1 MCDFQNQEDRIQEQ
15 LDAIRNA
22 YKSIIANDKDKIVGW
37 RVNGSD
43 KVFPLDWDAQRDFL
57 IPIIGFNSSARKE
70 NQQIKEVREIDGDF
84 NTVDTKSRPVISF
97 KDVDENATASAQ
109 AFHFIANG
117 AATSDN
123 QNCDTTYC
131 DPNNCGVNGYE
142 QFIRDIEDS
151 SAAQHQSNDLEPA
164 DDGLLQ
170 DDQDNTNDEYPYM
183 KTVEEFRDAFL
194 SAREIFVDK
203 LTDYGPSWRILRPM
217 SVTDQLANKA
227 ERIRNIDETGISAVG
242 EGIYPEFQALV
253 NYGIVALIQLEL
265 GPSLTI
271 DMTADEALKLFDK
284 KMNESF
290 DLMCKK
296 NEDYNEA
303 WRRMRVCSYTDFILV
318 KLSRIKQIEE
328 NRGQTIVSEGID
340 SNYMDIINYAV
351 FALIKL
357 NEKENKG

>member
-1 MCDFQNQEDRIQEQ
+1 MCDFQKQEDNIQEQ
-15 LDAIRNA
+15 LDNIRNA
-22 YKSIIANDKDKIVGW
+22 YKSIIEKDKDKIVGW
-37 RVNGSD
+37 CVNGSD
-43 KVFPLDWDAQRDFL
+43 KVFPLDWNADDNFL
-57 IPIIGFNSSARKE
+57 VPIIGSKFKDNE
-70 NQQIKEVREIDGDF
+70 NTEDKQQQITEMGERNGDF
-84 NTVDTKSRPVISF
+84 VNIDTNTSQQMPNDNSNDYKRFIS
-97 KDVDENATASAQ
+97 
-109 AFHFIANG
+109 
-117 AATSDN
+117 
-123 QNCDTTYC
+123 
-131 DPNNCGVNGYE
+131 
-142 QFIRDIEDS
+142 DIDDS
-151 SAAQHQSNDLEPA
+151 SAMTAAQQAQNSENDDIVDNEN
-164 DDGLLQ
+164 DDSGT
-170 DDQDNTNDEYPYM
+170 DYPYM

-194 SAREIFVDK
+194 SARDIFVDK

-217 SVTDQLANKA
+217 SVTDQLYNKA
-227 ERIRNIDETGISAVG
+227 ARIRNIDETGISAVG

-271 DMTADEALKLFDK
+271 DMSADAALKYFDK

-303 WRRMRVCSYTDFILV
+303 WRNMRVCSYTDFILV
-318 KLSRIKQIEE
+318 KLARIKQIEE

-357 NEKENKG
+357 NEKSERA

>member
-1 MCDFQNQEDRIQEQ
+1 MCDIQRQEDNIQEQ

-22 YKSIIANDKDKIVGW
+22 YRKIIANDKDKIVGW
-37 RVNGSD
+37 CVNGSD
-43 KVFPLDWDAQRDFL
+43 KVFPLDWSADDNFL
-57 IPIIGFNSSARKE
+57 VPIIGEKFKVNKDSQK
-70 NQQIKEVREIDGDF
+70 QITEIGEADGGF
-84 NTVDTKSRPVISF
+84 MNI
-97 KDVDENATASAQ
+97 
-109 AFHFIANG
+109 
-117 AATSDN
+117 DN
-123 QNCDTTYC
+123 D
-131 DPNNCGVNGYE
+131 DNNVNGFVASVTSNDSQPSDITYSDPQVDYE
-142 QFIRDIEDS
+142 RFIRDIADS
-151 SAAQHQSNDLEPA
+151 SASASHQAGLEHNDA
-164 DDGLLQ
+164 DDSQYDIDG
-170 DDQDNTNDEYPYM
+170 DDSGTDDSYPYM

-217 SVTDQLANKA
+217 SVTDQLYNKA
-227 ERIRNIDETGISAVG
+227 ARIRNIDETGISAVG

-271 DMTADEALKLFDK
+271 DMSADAALKYFDK

-303 WRRMRVCSYTDFILV
+303 WRNMRVCSYTDFILV
-318 KLSRIKQIEE
+318 KLARIKQIEE

-357 NEKENKG
+357 NEAESSKE

>member
-1 MCDFQNQEDRIQEQ
+1 MCDFSKEEDKIQEQ
-15 LDAIRNA
+15 LDSIRNA
-22 YKSIIANDKDKIVGW
+22 YENIINGVAAAKATSGRDDATESDPKVDYENFIKDF
-37 RVNGSD
+37 RAD
-43 KVFPLDWDAQRDFL
+43 
-57 IPIIGFNSSARKE
+57 SSSLTSTE
-70 NQQIKEVREIDGDF
+70 EQTEID
-84 NTVDTKSRPVISF
+84 
-97 KDVDENATASAQ
+97 E
-109 AFHFIANG
+109 
-117 AATSDN
+117 SDA
-123 QNCDTTYC
+123 
-131 DPNNCGVNGYE
+131 
-142 QFIRDIEDS
+142 DS
-151 SAAQHQSNDLEPA
+151 MYINSE
-164 DDGLLQ
+164 DDGSE
-170 DDQDNTNDEYPYM
+170 DEYPYM

-217 SVTDQLANKA
+217 SVTDQLYNKA
-227 ERIRNIDETGISAVG
+227 ARIRNIDETGISAVG

-271 DMTADEALKLFDK
+271 DMSADAALKYFDK

-303 WRRMRVCSYTDFILV
+303 WRNMRVCSYTDFILV
-318 KLSRIKQIEE
+318 KLARIKQIEE

-357 NEKENKG
+357 NEKESSKQ